1 MNPARHGAFSTEDD
15 RQGRAFDRRL
25 MARLLSYALPYRRG
39 MAAAVGLI
47 LLTTALGLVGPFI
60 VKWAIDGPLRSAIGP
75 EGGAAGGRGPAE
87 PASGAARGL
96 ALAVILYFSLVIV
109 TLFLRYLQG
118 MSMSRVGQR
127 VIHDLRLEVFT
138 HLQRMPIAYYDRNP
152 VGRLTTRVTNDIDA
166 LSQLFTSGVVTF
178 VADLLVLAGITAA
191 LIWVNV
197 SLALTTLGVLPPLAA
212 VTIVFR
218 RAAQRYYREQR
229 SHLAQ
234 LNAFSQESLQ
244 GLTVIQLFNRER
256 ETARRYRE
264 INDRYLTAFQ
274 RTVLCY
280 SLYFPAVELIGAGAL
295 AAILWRGGA
304 GLRAGTLTFGEFYL
318 FWYYLG
324 KFLTPIR
331 DMAERYN
338 ILQSAMAAAER
349 IFRVLDLPAPPA
361 APGTAIPA
369 GGRLRGEVEFGDV
382 WFSYEK
388 RDPAAEVRYALRGV
402 SFTARPGETVAIVG
416 ATGAGKS
423 TLVNLLLKFHEPERG
438 SIRIDGLDIAQ
449 YPPADLRRR
458 IGLVLQ
464 DSFLFSQSIRE
475 NIRLGRP
482 QVSSEAVIEAA
493 RRTHADRVIER
504 LPRRMEEVLG
514 ERGAGLSSGEKQLLA
529 FARALAGDPDIL
541 ILDEATAH
549 VDAATEALIRDGV
562 RELLSGR
569 TAIVIAHRLSTI
581 RQADR
586 IVVLHKGEVREMGT
600 HQELLARR
608 GIYERLYRLQLKT
621 DLPAADRESV
631 VPASEVWTAEGP
643 EEPQEPEEKEID
655 GASRSLL

>member
-1 MNPARHGAFSTEDD
+1 MNPARHGAFSGEDD

-25 MARLLSYALPYRRG
+25 MWRLLRYALPYRKG
-39 MAAAVGLI
+39 MTAALALI
-47 LLTTALGLVGPFI
+47 LLTTGLGLAGPFI
-60 VKWAIDGPLRSAIGP
+60 VKWAIDGPLRPAIG
-75 EGGAAGGRGPAE
+75 GGAPGEAAAGRPATE
-87 PASGAARGL
+87 AVRGL
-96 ALAVILYFSLVIV
+96 TLAVVLYLATVIV

-127 VIHDLRLEVFT
+127 VVHDLRVEVFT
-138 HLQRMPIAYYDRNP
+138 HLQCMPISYYDRNP

-197 SLALTTLGVLPPLAA
+197 SLALTTLGVLPPLAV
-212 VTIVFR
+212 VTIIFR
-218 RAAQRYYREQR
+218 RAAQKYYREQR

-234 LNAFSQESLQ
+234 LNAFSQEALQ
-244 GLTVIQLFNRER
+244 GLTVIQLFNHER
-256 ETARRYRE
+256 ETSRRYRE
-264 INDRYLTAFQ
+264 VNDRYLTAFQ
-274 RTVLCY
+274 RTVFCY

-295 AAILWRGGA
+295 AAILWRAGG

-349 IFRVLDLPAPPA
+349 IFRVLDLPPPSG
-361 APGTAIPA
+361 APGAAVPA
-369 GGRLRGEVEFGDV
+369 GIRLQGEVEFSDV

-388 RDPAAEVRYALRGV
+388 RDDGAAGRYALRGV

-423 TLVNLLLKFHEPERG
+423 TLVNLLLRFYEPERG
-438 SIRIDGLDIAQ
+438 SIRIDGRDLALF
-449 YPPADLRRR
+449 PPGELRRR
-458 IGLVLQ
+458 VGLVLQ
-464 DSFLFSQSIRE
+464 DSFLFSRSMRE
-475 NIRLGRP
+475 NIRLGR
-482 QVSSEAVIEAA
+482 SEIPEEAAAEAA

-514 ERGAGLSSGEKQLLA
+514 ERGGGLSSGEKQLVA

-581 RQADR
+581 RRADH

-600 HQELLARR
+600 HRELLARR
-608 GIYERLYRLQLKT
+608 GIYERLYRLQLETGSK
-621 DLPAADRESV
+621 AAERE
-631 VPASEVWTAEGP
+631 PGELAAEAWPG
-643 EEPQEPEEKEID
+643 EDSGANEDPEEKEID
-655 GASRSLL
+655 GAPRSVL